1 MVSAD
6 GPPHQAS
13 GSYLSRGLS
22 YREAEFELAT
32 VPLTYEQRASFD
44 AAAHFWSDRLLPAV
58 DAAVARTQTA
68 AGRLAQQA
76 WSAHQR
82 FFKQLCVSC
91 KVARALVL
99 NAQHRARP
107 PTCMRMPS
115 TAFVPTD
122 ASAQHGV

>member
-32 VPLTYEQRASFD
+32 VPLTHEQRASF
-44 AAAHFWSDRLLPAV
+44 

>member
-1 MVSAD
+1 MGLGLPLMVSAD
-6 GPPHQAS
+6 ARPHQAS

-32 VPLTYEQRASFD
+32 VPLTFEQRASFD
-44 AAAHFWSDRLLPAV
+44 AAAHFWSDRLVPAV
-58 DAAVARTQTA
+58 ETAVARTQTA

-91 KVARALVL
+91 KVWHPRS
-99 NAQHRARP
+99 
-107 PTCMRMPS
+107 C
-115 TAFVPTD
+115 
-122 ASAQHGV
+122 